1 MMLVYTKPECI
12 DDSRSVGV
20 KLMINNWTMRNRL
33 CDQVWAMVLAILMTV
48 LLGQAATANVLTP
61 VVQPSGL
68 NPSAAAQDSLEP
80 ALIPALAEW
89 AKQLQAES
97 VAAPAPMPIQTMS
110 APDPRWLETLISGVD
125 PTLLQPL
132 AWQTTLGGSPAMQPV
147 KADPAVRARVLEAFG
162 RTPLHFEPNQGQT
175 DPAVKF
181 LARTPGYQ
189 LLLTPKEAVLAVRGQ
204 TQESSAVVRMQLT
217 GAGVNPQPVVEG
229 LAALPGRSHYYLGND
244 PQRWQTEVPHF
255 AKVRYGAVYPG
266 VDWELYGNPRQLEYD
281 FVVAPGADP
290 NLINLSFAGADGARL
305 DADGQL
311 VVAVAGQEVLHSSPT
326 IYQVVKGE
334 RQIVA
339 GGYVLRESAGDA
351 PVVGFEI
358 AAYDRELPLVIDPI
372 IYFDILTC
380 EGVPCSNEDE
390 FGWDITVDSLG
401 NAYITGSTASNNFLR
416 SPTAR
421 WWSQAVVAAAG
432 RDFSTFSGVTD
443 AFIVRLDI
451 GGMPIYTTYL
461 GGNSFDYGYG
471 IALDNQGNFYI
482 TGSTRSN
489 DFPIISSTTRS
500 IAASINEGATVKI
513 TTGGSFLPPAT
524 PGTAYPAASGTLTAS
539 GGQCTPIA
547 TCTVTY
553 TWALDP
559 STPTNLPAG
568 WSLSAAG
575 VLSGTSAINDVGTYN
590 FIVSVRDN
598 FVPPNVAR
606 MTFTLAVGGVIQ
618 NQLKGTQDAFVSK
631 FDVAT
636 GRLVY
641 STYLGGSTNTA
652 GGGGVDSGRSI
663 IVNHAGNAYITGY
676 TNSSDFPNALAQ
688 GGGDSPFD
696 PTYNNLDD
704 VFVAK
709 LSVDG
714 ISLVYSTYLGGS
726 GDERGNGIV
735 LDAEGNAY
743 ITGYTDSPNFPNAG
757 GLTSCLTRL
766 GANNNYEEVFVTKL
780 NAAGNGL
787 IYSTC
792 FGGRRYDRGQ
802 GIDIDAANNVYIVGY
817 TDSPSP
823 SVAEAIN
830 TYSVDNVGFDT
841 DAFVAR
847 LNPNGTLLQGFFR
860 YLGGNAND
868 IGNAIAVD
876 CCGSMGTYV
885 TGYTSS
891 PDFPL
896 MRSDD
901 PVFAGGTEAFIT
913 RLDSAIPTP
922 PLPPL
927 PLTYSSFFGGDR
939 NDYGMGIA
947 LDAAL
952 DVYVTGYTNT
962 YKADSFPVLPDF
974 PPQDGVPLDPSFDY
988 NALAIKVSI
997 PTVFTDFNLAV
1008 HLQGGGS
1015 GSVVSVPQ
1023 GIGQT
1028 APCHMTNGVL
1038 DSAADC
1044 YASYPINTSVTL
1056 TATPDASFAFVGWAG
1071 AGSGTCAGSVAL
1083 TCVVLMDEAKTVVAN
1098 FAPANSLT
1106 VIKAGTG
1113 SGTVTSSPV
1122 GINCGA
1128 ACLSDN
1134 STFSTGTVVTLTAT
1148 VQPGSTFA
1156 GWTNAI
1162 SPFECNNSTSLTCQV
1177 TISTAKS
1184 VTATFTLDQFTLT
1197 VSKAGAGAAT
1207 GTVTSSPAGINCG
1220 LDCTESYAQNTLV
1233 TLTATAGTGFTF
1245 TGWTAGACTGTDP
1258 CAVTMDDAKSV
1269 TATFLP
1275 NRTLSVTKSGNGTGT
1290 VTSSPAGINCGADCT
1305 EVYAPGTSVA
1315 LTAAAGVNATF
1326 VGWSGACTG
1335 TGVCTVTMDAAES
1348 VDAQFNITN
1357 ELSVVVQAATGS
1369 SGAVSSIPGGIDCSD
1384 AGLGS
1389 NCSEVYALNTMVT
1402 LTAAAG
1408 SNSAFVG
1415 WGGLCSGTI
1424 PTCVVSINGAQNLT
1438 AYFAP
1443 LLSVTV
1449 IKSGAGSGTVSSS
1462 PVGIDCGADC
1472 QQSYAQ
1478 NTLVTLTATAQLGS
1492 TFGGWSG
1499 SCAGTETT
1507 CQVLVNAAKTV
1518 TADFIVSPQS
1528 FSLTAVKNGDGTGTV
1543 TSTPNGITCGAVC
1556 QASYAEDTVVSLTTT
1571 PGAGS
1576 AFEGW
1581 GGACLGTETGD
1592 PCKVTMTANQ
1602 SVTARFTKIDPNLP
1616 DLVIPTLTSPGLSA
1630 NGQRNVSFAL
1640 TVKNQGAKVTGAFQ
1654 VGLYFT
1660 LDDSVDP
1667 ALDLNAGKVC
1677 SFTSLA
1683 VGATASCSGNIVLPA
1698 GLPAAG
1704 GYYLGAYAD
1713 PQGNIK
1719 ELSKDNNAAVTNT
1732 VNGVPTPKTFTVYQ
1746 LTTVINRPG
1755 NGTVYSQPS
1764 GIACSVNT
1772 NCQIPLLAGDSVTL
1786 TATPATG
1793 FVFAGW
1799 SGACTGADVC
1809 NLIMSANRNV
1819 TANFSAKKAQTIG
1832 LYNPAVARFYLRNS
1846 NSAGASNITFSYG
1859 PANQGWIPLVG
1870 DWDGN
1875 GTQTI
1880 GLYNPAVARFYLRNS
1895 NSAGAS
1901 NITFS
1906 YGRPTRAGYR
1916 WSATGTATAP
1926 KLSACT
1932 TRPPPAS
1939 TCATATAQEPA
1950 ISPSA
1955 TDRPT
1960 RAGCRWSATGTATAR
1975 RPSACTTRPPP
1986 VSTCAIATARGPA
1999 ISPSATDRPTRAG
2012 CRWSATGTA
2021 MAPKPSAC
2029 TTRPPPAFTCATA
2042 TAKGRRI

>member
-1 MMLVYTKPECI
+1 
-12 DDSRSVGV
+12 
-20 KLMINNWTMRNRL
+20 MINNGTIRNRL
-33 CDQVWAMVLAILMTV
+33 GEQVWAMLLAILMTV
-48 LLGQAATANVLTP
+48 LLGQAATANVLMP
-61 VVQPSGL
+61 VVRPSGL
-68 NPSAAAQDSLEP
+68 NPSTAAQSSPEP

-89 AKQLQAES
+89 AKQLQS
-97 VAAPAPMPIQTMS
+97 AAPASTVALSEVQSLPV
-110 APDPRWLETLISGVD
+110 PDPRWLDSLISGVD
-125 PTLLQPL
+125 PALLQPL
-132 AWQTTLGGSPAMQPV
+132 AWQTTLGGSPAQQSV
-147 KADPAVRARVLEAFG
+147 KADPATRARVLEAFG

-175 DPAVKF
+175 DPTVKF
-181 LARTPGYQ
+181 LARVPGYQ
-189 LLLTPKEAVLAVRGQ
+189 LLLTPNEAVLAVRGQ
-204 TQESSAVVRMQLT
+204 TAELPVVVRMQLT

-229 LAALPGRSHYYLGND
+229 LAALPGQSNYYLGND
-244 PQRWQTEVPHF
+244 PQRWQTAVPHF

-305 DADGQL
+305 GADGEL

-326 IYQVVKGE
+326 IYQVVNGE
-334 RQIVA
+334 RQIVT

-358 AAYDRELPLVIDPI
+358 AAYDRELPLVIDPLV
-372 IYFDILTC
+372 YFTFVGGTPTETPPATIP
-380 EGVPCSNEDE
+380 GVGGDDY
-390 FGWDITVDSLG
+390 GYGVAVDAAG
-401 NAYITGSTASNNFLR
+401 VAYITGSTSTNNVDIA
-416 SPTAR
+416 TAAKKFPISGPFIDNTFNGGTDVFVTR
-421 WWSQAVVAAAG
+421 MDAAG
-432 RDFSTFSGVTD
+432 TIIYSTYFGGS
-443 AFIVRLDI
+443 AFE
-451 GGMPIYTTYL
+451 
-461 GGNSFDYGYG
+461 SGYG
-471 IALDNQGNFYI
+471 IA
-482 TGSTRSN
+482 
-489 DFPIISSTTRS
+489 
-500 IAASINEGATVKI
+500 
-513 TTGGSFLPPAT
+513 
-524 PGTAYPAASGTLTAS
+524 
-539 GGQCTPIA
+539 
-547 TCTVTY
+547 
-553 TWALDP
+553 
-559 STPTNLPAG
+559 
-568 WSLSAAG
+568 
-575 VLSGTSAINDVGTYN
+575 
-590 FIVSVRDN
+590 
-598 FVPPNVAR
+598 
-606 MTFTLAVGGVIQ
+606 
-618 NQLKGTQDAFVSK
+618 
-631 FDVAT
+631 
-636 GRLVY
+636 
-641 STYLGGSTNTA
+641 
-652 GGGGVDSGRSI
+652 VDS
-663 IVNHAGNAYITGY
+663 VGNAYITGY
-676 TNSSDFPNALAQ
+676 TNSGNFPTSNDLSAPNNALQ
-688 GGGDSPFD
+688 GTQDA
-696 PTYNNLDD
+696 
-704 VFVAK
+704 FVARINASGA
-709 LSVDG
+709 LG
-714 ISLVYSTYLGGS
+714 YSSYLGGLANEAGYGIAVNTLGQAYVTGYTTSADFPDAVGGPPS
-726 GDERGNGIV
+726 GEDTFIVQVLPTAPITLWYSTLTGAAGNDRGQGIV
-735 LDAEGNAY
+735 LDAAGTSAYITGFLSAAATQAAFIAKANTTGAISYITQLDGPGNDRGLAIARDDATGVY
-743 ITGYTDSPNFPNAG
+743 ITGYTTCPTATCAVQPTGIATAGVYDTTFNGLAASQDAFVAKYTDAGVLVYASYLGGAANDVGYGITVDSFGNAYVAGETFSPNFPM
-757 GLTSCLTRL
+757 
-766 GANNNYEEVFVTKL
+766 V
-780 NAAGNGL
+780 
-787 IYSTC
+787 
-792 FGGRRYDRGQ
+792 
-802 GIDIDAANNVYIVGY
+802 
-817 TDSPSP
+817 
-823 SVAEAIN
+823 
-830 TYSVDNVGFDT
+830 
-841 DAFVAR
+841 
-847 LNPNGTLLQGFFR
+847 
-860 YLGGNAND
+860 
-868 IGNAIAVD
+868 
-876 CCGSMGTYV
+876 
-885 TGYTSS
+885 S
-891 PDFPL
+891 PDD
-896 MRSDD
+896 SSW
-901 PVFAGGTEAFIT
+901 AKGEAFLSRFNSDAT
-913 RLDSAIPTP
+913 Q
-922 PLPPL
+922 
-927 PLTYSSFFGGDR
+927 LTYSSFWGGAE
-939 NDYGMGIA
+939 NDSGRGIA
-947 LDAAL
+947 KDFSNN
-952 DVYVTGYTNT
+952 VYMVGYTNSPNAGFNFGPIT
-962 YKADSFPVLPDF
+962 PYRSYSGGADAFTAKF
-974 PPQDGVPLDPSFDY
+974 
-988 NALAIKVSI
+988 SI
-997 PTVFTDFNLAV
+997 PIVNADFSLAV
-1008 HLQGGGS
+1008 QLQGS
-1015 GSVVSVPQ
+1015 GSGKVGSVPQ

-1028 APCHMTNGVL
+1028 TPCHITNGIL
-1038 DSAADC
+1038 DANADC
-1044 YASYPINTSVTL
+1044 DASYPINTSVTL

-1207 GTVTSSPAGINCG
+1207 GTVTSVPAGIACG
-1220 LDCTESYAQNTLV
+1220 ATCQASYAPNTLV

-1906 YGRPTRAGYR
+1906 YGPANQSWIPLVGD
-1916 WSATGTATAP
+1916 WDGNGTQTIGLYNP
-1926 KLSACT
+1926 
-1932 TRPPPAS
+1932 
-1939 TCATATAQEPA
+1939 
-1950 ISPSA
+1950 
-1955 TDRPT
+1955 
-1960 RAGCRWSATGTATAR
+1960 ATAR
-1975 RPSACTTRPPP
+1975 FYLRNSNSAGASNITFSYGPANQGWLPLVGDWDGNGTQTIGLYNPAAARFYLRNSNSAGASNITFSYGPANQGWLPLVGDWDGNGTQTIGLYNP
-1986 VSTCAIATARGPA
+1986 ATARFYLRNSNSKGAADLTFFYGPA
-1999 ISPSATDRPTRAG
+1999 NAG
-2012 CRWSATGTA
+2012 W
-2021 MAPKPSAC
+2021 KPLIGDWNG
-2029 TTRPPPAFTCATA
+2029 PAF
-2042 TAKGRRI
+2042 